1 MADWVDMII
10 RKREGE
16 PLSSEEVSSFVE
28 AIQREEIAMEQA
40 SAFLMAVVLNG
51 LDEAETGAFTRALLS
66 SGQMLRFTD
75 LSYPPADIA
84 ETGGIG
90 GNAALVALPVA
101 AAFGVKIPVLGEK
114 SLRHVGGLLDKFESI
129 PNFRTDINV
138 QEFQES
144 VRTVGIAVI
153 GQTTEM
159 APAEI
164 RMNQI
169 RANTGTI
176 GGISLT
182 IASLLARKG
191 SVGARGLVAE
201 IPCGSGGLAK
211 NLQQAHDMAD
221 QIFNV
226 GEDLGFHVGGIIT
239 DRDNPAGHAIG
250 DSLEMQEAIAV
261 LKGEGPEDLREV
273 AVNLAA
279 GLLIVSQMVTD
290 LPRGRALALE
300 AIRDQRAFRKLK
312 EMVSNQGGDTQVL
325 DNPEMLPRGQGK
337 REVVMQRGGYVK
349 SIDTNSLGTA
359 WLHLGGSRNRRGE
372 STDHRVGLMVHKK
385 IGDRVEKGEP
395 IVTLHSSEK
404 SKVDLAIEAVEEA
417 FLISPNPVEK
427 RRLILEN
434 FGRAR

>member
-1 MADWVDMII
+1 MADWVDLII

-16 PLSSEEVSSFVE
+16 TLTPEEVSSFVE

-40 SAFLMAVVLNG
+40 SAFLMAIVLNG
-51 LDEAETGAFTRALLS
+51 LDEAETGAFTRALMS

-75 LSYPPADIA
+75 LTYPPADIA

-101 AAFGVKIPVLGEK
+101 AAFGVKIPVLGER
-114 SLRHVGGLLDKFESI
+114 SLRHVGGLLDKFEAI
-129 PNFRTDINV
+129 PNFRTDINA

-144 VRTVGIAVI
+144 VRNVGMAVT

-176 GGISLT
+176 GGVSLT
-182 IASLLARKG
+182 LASLLARKG

-201 IPCGSGGLAK
+201 IACGSGGLAK

-226 GEDLGFHVGGIIT
+226 GEDLGFHVGGVIT
-239 DRDNPAGHAIG
+239 DRDNPLGNAIG

-261 LKGEGPEDLREV
+261 LKGEGPEDLREL

-290 LPRGRALALE
+290 LNRGRALALE
-300 AIRDQRAFRKLK
+300 AIRDQRAFKKLK

-349 SIDTNSLGTA
+349 SIDTGSLGAA

-372 STDHRVGLMVHKK
+372 ATDHRVGLLVHKK